1 MMRNTTDSASEY
13 INKQKKKPP
22 RIAVRMFVLLMLFIA
37 LIFTAIFAAFTYFMN
52 DYISRDMTN
61 QLENAV
67 FDIKVRF
74 HADIMREIP
83 HMTVITTEWVTIDG
97 VRIRHP
103 VLRLDYR
110 QIVNMITHY
119 IRETNSRTEVN
130 LVLYS
135 VGNYGAEDYARLF
148 PDDSYVMLNL
158 SDMDN
163 LMQIVQMTD
172 ITDRGGIMRASNAHG
187 SYYFTNV
194 DLGELFGEV
203 FRGISVALYIS
214 TEEYDEL
221 IRSIYNMLLIILI
234 AATVFMLVYA
244 IFISRSISKPIRK
257 LCGFADEIGRG
268 NFGRNE
274 YEFRDKELS
283 DLNRRMNETARKL
296 EINDADQKTFFQ
308 NVSHELKTPLMS
320 IKGYAE
326 GIKYGIFASET
337 EKDSASDIIIQESE
351 RLNDLVADLLY
362 ISKMDSSAQKQ
373 AEPESA
379 NLGDIVESCAQRL
392 RGVLI
397 NSQDIHA
404 NDTNDKNDKK
414 EIIINH
420 PRSGIYIECNE
431 ESLSRAI
438 MNIAANCLRYAK
450 TVVSIEYYESSGNSV
465 ILKIRDDGDGIDS
478 QDLPHIFK
486 RFYKGKGGKHG
497 IGLSI
502 AKAIIEQHGAQI
514 HAENRTDTDG
524 FGAEFTI
531 KFVK

>member
-1 MMRNTTDSASEY
+1 MRDIIDNGNND
-13 INKQKKKPP
+13 NVKKKTHAS
-22 RIAVRMFVLLMLFIA
+22 IAIRMFVLLMLVIA
-37 LIFTAIFAAFTYFMN
+37 LIFAAIFASFTYFIN

-67 FDIKVRF
+67 FDIQVRF
-74 HADIMREIP
+74 HADIMRQIP
-83 HMTVITTEWVTIDG
+83 NMMVRAGTEWIIIDG
-97 VRIRHP
+97 IRISRP
-103 VLRLDYR
+103 VWRIDYS
-110 QIVNMITHY
+110 QIITMIMRY
-119 IRETNSRTEVN
+119 IRETSSRIEVN

-135 VGNYGAEDYARLF
+135 VGNYGIEDYVRLF
-148 PDDSYVMLNL
+148 PVDPILNL
-158 SDMDN
+158 DDMDN
-163 LMQIVQMTD
+163 LMQIVRTTHVD
-172 ITDRGGIMRASNAHG
+172 DRAKIVRASNAHG

-194 DLGELFGEV
+194 NLGELFGEGLN
-203 FRGISVALYIS
+203 GISVALYIS
-214 TEEYDEL
+214 TEKYNEL

-234 AATVFMLVYA
+234 AATVFMLIYA

-274 YEFRDKELS
+274 YEFRDKELA

-326 GIKYGIFASET
+326 GIKYGIFASEN

-362 ISKMDSSAQKQ
+362 ISKMDSASNKQ
-373 AEPESA
+373 IEFESV
-379 NLGDIVESCAQRL
+379 NLGEIVESCAQRL

-397 NSQDIHA
+397 NSQDEQNA
-404 NDTNDKNDKK
+404 QSTKD
-414 EIIINH
+414 IIINH
-420 PRSGIYIECNE
+420 PRRDIYIECNE
-431 ESLSRAI
+431 ESLSRAL
-438 MNIAANCLRYAK
+438 MNIMANCLRYAK
-450 TVVSIEYYESSGNSV
+450 TTVIVEYHEVYDNGIV
-465 ILKIRDDGDGIDS
+465 LKIKDDGVGIDE

-502 AKAIIEQHGAQI
+502 AKTIIEQHNAQI
-514 HAENRTDTDG
+514 HASNRTDC

-531 KFVK
+531 EFKQ

>member
-1 MMRNTTDSASEY
+1 MMRDIIDNGDAN
-13 INKQKKKPP
+13 IKKKAPAS
-22 RIAVRMFVLLMLFIA
+22 IAIRMFILLMLVIA
-37 LIFTAIFAAFTYFMN
+37 LIFASIFASFTYFIN

-67 FDIKVRF
+67 FDIQVRF
-74 HADIMREIP
+74 HADIMRQIP
-83 HMTVITTEWVTIDG
+83 NMTVRAGTEWIIIDG
-97 VRIRHP
+97 MRIATP
-103 VLRLDYR
+103 VFRVDYS
-110 QIVNMITHY
+110 QIITMIMRY
-119 IRETNSRTEVN
+119 IRETSSRIEVN

-135 VGNYGAEDYARLF
+135 VGNYGIEDYVRLF
-148 PDDSYVMLNL
+148 PVDPILNL
-158 SDMDN
+158 ADMDN
-163 LMQIVQMTD
+163 LMQIVRT
-172 ITDRGGIMRASNAHG
+172 THVEDRSEIVRASNAHG

-194 DLGELFGEV
+194 NLGELFGEGLN
-203 FRGISVALYIS
+203 GISVALYIS
-214 TEEYDEL
+214 TEKYNEL

-234 AATVFMLVYA
+234 AATVFMLIYA

-257 LCGFADEIGRG
+257 LCAFADEIGRG

-274 YEFRDKELS
+274 YEFRDKELA

-326 GIKYGIFASET
+326 GIKYGIFTSES

-351 RLNDLVADLLY
+351 RLNELVADLLY
-362 ISKMDSSAQKQ
+362 ISKMDSSSQKQ
-373 AEPESA
+373 IEFEQA
-379 NLGDIVESCAQRL
+379 NLGEILESCTQRL

-397 NSQDIHA
+397 NSQDMQ
-404 NDTNDKNDKK
+404 DTKD
-414 EIIINH
+414 IIINH
-420 PRSGIYIECNE
+420 PRRGIYIECNE
-431 ESLSRAI
+431 ESLSRAL
-438 MNIAANCLRYAK
+438 MNIMANCLRYAK
-450 TVVSIEYYESSGNSV
+450 TKVTVEYHEADDNGVV
-465 ILKIRDDGDGIDS
+465 LKIKDDGVGIDV

-502 AKAIIEQHGAQI
+502 AKTIIEQHNAQI
-514 HAENRTDTDG
+514 HANNRTDC

-531 KFVK
+531 EFK